1 MGLVSEVP
9 PEALPPAM
17 RLFETLKDVFH
28 PTDLEWLADRC
39 GARTHSPAQPPA
51 QLPPQLPGLAAIACW
66 SSSCPAVPS

>member
-9 PEALPPAM
+9 PEALPCAM

-39 GARTHSPAQPPA
+39 VVGVWGPMVTV
-51 QLPPQLPGLAAIACW
+51 LVVD
-66 SSSCPAVPS
+66 AVRASG